1 VGAEKPAEQAR
12 RYLEILGAA
21 NHAAAV

>member
-1 VGAEKPAEQAR
+1 VVAEKPGEQAR